1 MMSLSIGNPSGSAV
15 DKFMNSLRMDA
26 PLNVPPRPP
35 ADMMGGFY
43 ILLPIDHF
51 QVQEDLLGGPFF
63 AYFSDISCLKSL
75 AKSAT

>member
-26 PLNVPPRPP
+26 PLNVPPGPLLTY
-35 ADMMGGFY
+35 MMGGIY

-51 QVQEDLLGGPFF
+51 QVQDDLLGGPFF
-63 AYFSDISCLKSL
+63 AYFSDICILL
-75 AKSAT
+75 EP